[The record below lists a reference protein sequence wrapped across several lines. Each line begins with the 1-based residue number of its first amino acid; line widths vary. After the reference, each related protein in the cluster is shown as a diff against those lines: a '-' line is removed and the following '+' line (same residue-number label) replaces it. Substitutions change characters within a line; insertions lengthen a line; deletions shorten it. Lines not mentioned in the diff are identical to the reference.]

1 MVLGSPRHIFEL
13 PGPPPLLS
21 PPPLSQL
28 TLPGSTITADHV
40 ISALPAAGGC
50 WGGGGGAWNWGS
62 ALLIYGADSL
72 KPPPPTPFP
81 ALARVL
87 PPEAESLALELSR
100 IPAVTVAVVNLQYR
114 GATLPVAVSPDPTD
128 PPQIP
133 RCPPAPL
140 SPVTPNPAGFWA
152 FGSFL

>member
-1 MVLGSPRHIFEL
+1 M
-13 PGPPPLLS
+13 
-21 PPPLSQL
+21 
-28 TLPGSTITADHV
+28 
-40 ISALPAAGGC
+40 
-50 WGGGGGAWNWGS
+50 
-62 ALLIYGADSL
+62 
-72 KPPPPTPFP
+72 
-81 ALARVL
+81 L

-128 PPQIP
+128 PPPPQIP